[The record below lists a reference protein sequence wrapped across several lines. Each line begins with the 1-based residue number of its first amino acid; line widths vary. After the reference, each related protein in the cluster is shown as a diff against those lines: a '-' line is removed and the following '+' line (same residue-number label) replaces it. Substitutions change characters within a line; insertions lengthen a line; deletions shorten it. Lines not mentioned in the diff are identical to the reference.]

1 MREQEAGTAAMVSM
15 HQTLKEEMS
24 QIASERH
31 RLVGKERN
39 LIDAERSLA
48 SVLEASGIE
57 WEPPADMPMQ
67 ELQSPPKPALP
78 ERPPE
83 PARMA
88 PPPPPPTPPKQREPE
103 PEFEKL
109 ASSGTKVG
117 KSEAIEKMNKALE
130 VAKRARDTG
139 QDVAEVRRI
148 LKQARTAFENANW
161 EEAVRLSGQ
170 ILDMLA
176 SSPTASR

>member
-1 MREQEAGTAAMVSM
+1 
-15 HQTLKEEMS
+15 
-24 QIASERH
+24 
-31 RLVGKERN
+31 
-39 LIDAERSLA
+39 
-48 SVLEASGIE
+48 
-57 WEPPADMPMQ
+57 
-67 ELQSPPKPALP
+67 
-78 ERPPE
+78 
-83 PARMA
+83 
-88 PPPPPPTPPKQREPE
+88 
-103 PEFEKL
+103 
-109 ASSGTKVG
+109 
-117 KSEAIEKMNKALE
+117 MNKALE